1 MKSAH
6 IVNLINLNQKV
17 KQSVIKGFNVLKGE
31 DNQGFNNIFFD
42 LDPRFSHMVEN
53 DNYFDTEIEVAHVE
67 NYTPNSL

>member
-17 KQSVIKGFNVLKGE
+17 KQSVIKGFNVLKGV
-31 DNQGFNNIFFD
+31 DNQRFNNIFFD
-42 LDPRFSHMVEN
+42 FDPMFSHMVEN